1 MAWAYTVRVNS
12 VGILVYYNI
21 IIIIMIMCIDKS
33 SAWFIECLYRND
45 DIIIRVYN
53 IHPSVVGGQVMLYP

>member
-1 MAWAYTVRVNS
+1 MNRVGIHRPYVNS

-33 SAWFIECLYRND
+33 SVWFIECLYRND
-45 DIIIRVYN
+45 DIIISRV
-53 IHPSVVGGQVMLYP
+53 